1 MTRTSSTTGSGRTGH
16 IRRPARQSHLRR
28 AFTLVELL
36 VIIVVIGILAA
47 LLLPVLAEAKRQV
60 WRINCVSNEKQL
72 ITAWMIYYANDN
84 DRLVLNGGDGATTS
98 TQAHLW
104 VQGGNHGSPDTL
116 TNRQYLVGANFA
128 LFAPILPGQLIYKC
142 PADRTTWPVWSSSGS
157 LKMVSE
163 LRSYAMNSYMGT
175 TANGT
180 ILPLSLTSNLKVY
193 QKSSQLAPESPVN
206 RFVFSDVNPAN
217 ICTPGFGVDMSLLT
231 WIHYP
236 SGLHNRRGVMA
247 FADGHVE
254 LHRWVDARTLP
265 KLTSGTYIGHG
276 TSAGGN
282 RDLAW
287 IAERTTSRK

>member
-1 MTRTSSTTGSGRTGH
+1 MTGLNC
-16 IRRPARQSHLRR
+16 RPAHQSQLRR
-28 AFTLVELL
+28 AFTLIELL
-36 VIIVVIGILAA
+36 VVIVVISVLAA
-47 LLLPVLAEAKRQV
+47 LLLPALAGAKRQV
-60 WRINCVSNEKQL
+60 WRINCVGNEKQL

-98 TQAHLW
+98 AQAHLW

-128 LFAPILPGQLIYKC
+128 LFAPILPGEKIYKC
-142 PADRTTWPVWSSSGS
+142 PADRTTWPLWSSTGK

-175 TANGT
+175 TSSGT
-180 ILPLSLTSNLKVY
+180 ILPLSLSYNLKVY

-206 RFVFSDVNPAN
+206 RFVFADVNPAN
-217 ICTPGFGVDMSLLT
+217 ICTPGFGVDMSLYT

-236 SGLHNRRGVMA
+236 SGLHDRRGVIA

-254 LHRWVDARTLP
+254 LHRWLDVRTMP
-265 KLTSGTYIGHG
+265 QLTSGTYIGHG
-276 TSAGGN
+276 ISAAGN

-287 IAERTTSRK
+287 IAQRTTSAK